1 MIATIAN
8 LLRVATAQLSES
20 SSTPRLDAEL
30 LLAHALGWP
39 RARLL
44 AERDHRPTPDQA
56 AALDAM
62 TARRALGEPVAYL
75 VGHKEFYGLDLVVTP
90 ATLVPRPETELL
102 VELALAEARRIDQR
116 PETRDQGYQSRT
128 DAGLVL
134 GPWSLVLGPSSLVLA
149 DIGTGTGAIAIALA
163 THLPQASVYAVDL
176 SGEALA
182 VARRNVE
189 EHRLGGRVQLLQG
202 DLLAPLPGPVDL
214 IISNPPY
221 TILAEVERNVRDHEP
236 HLALD
241 GGPDGATI
249 YRRLIAVAPAYLRPG
264 GAVLLEIGAW
274 QGALVTTL
282 LREAFPEASVS
293 VHQDL
298 AGHDR
303 VVRAI
308 LRMEA
313 V

>member
-1 MIATIAN
+1 
-8 LLRVATAQLSES
+8 
-20 SSTPRLDAEL
+20 
-30 LLAHALGWP
+30 
-39 RARLL
+39 
-44 AERDHRPTPDQA
+44 
-56 AALDAM
+56 
-62 TARRALGEPVAYL
+62 
-75 VGHKEFYGLDLVVTP
+75 
-90 ATLVPRPETELL
+90 
-102 VELALAEARRIDQR
+102 
-116 PETRDQGYQSRT
+116 
-128 DAGLVL
+128 
-134 GPWSLVLGPSSLVLA
+134 
-149 DIGTGTGAIAIALA
+149 
-163 THLPQASVYAVDL
+163 
-176 SGEALA
+176 
-182 VARRNVE
+182 
-189 EHRLGGRVQLLQG
+189 
-202 DLLAPLPGPVDL
+202 
-214 IISNPPY
+214 
-221 TILAEVERNVRDHEP
+221 VRDHEP

-249 YRRLIAVAPAYLRPG
+249 YRRLIATAPAYLRPG